1 MKKQAPSTL
10 TTHIVHMWLGLFTF
24 NFIGTFICIF
34 VERMARLLASL
45 TTKKLWSGNTELTN
59 D

>member
-24 NFIGTFICIF
+24 NFIAAFICIF
-34 VERMARLLASL
+34 VERMARLLAV
-45 TTKKLWSGNTELTN
+45 
-59 D
+59 